1 MFLASLLGGGGD
13 DGESDVAVEGEEPI
27 YAGGG
32 AVPHEGALRGAASHE
47 RVLAEKGSI
56 LSERKDAAYA
66 LRDVLLEASKSCAKG
81 VFIDL
86 RGSFSALDDED
97 LDVEMVQALLEG
109 IAAAVA
115 ASPET
120 ADAVLASGRN
130 CVALLLRLM
139 EGEEMW
145 VRLGAMEVLSNLLDA
160 RLGDTMKGILASPAG
175 LQGIVDVLD
184 DSREEVRNETILLLL
199 ILADHQEGKSY
210 FAFAVMDRVLEIVLS
225 EGEGAVQDD
234 CLALLKRI
242 VEGNALAKRML
253 VQGGTCL
260 GQVPA
265 LLAPGAGKGSSRVI
279 MTLEL
284 LWELLSGP
292 FVAEDSVLVAEAVDA
307 ASPLAEADAKA
318 LKEAQNAVAS
328 SPGVL
333 NAIEAMALA
342 KKGSIPLR
350 ELPLKG
356 KPRMILLANA
366 SVRPSWC

>member
-210 FAFAVMDRVLEIVLS
+210 FAFAVIDRVLELVLS

-234 CLALLKRI
+234 CPLSSSA
-242 VEGNALAKRML
+242 
-253 VQGGTCL
+253 
-260 GQVPA
+260 
-265 LLAPGAGKGSSRVI
+265 SSRA
-279 MTLEL
+279 MPSPSACSSRAGRA
-284 LWELLSGP
+284 WGKCQP
-292 FVAEDSVLVAEAVDA
+292 FLRPVQE
-307 ASPLAEADAKA
+307 
-318 LKEAQNAVAS
+318 
-328 SPGVL
+328 
-333 NAIEAMALA
+333 
-342 KKGSIPLR
+342 R
-350 ELPLKG
+350 ELQSHYDAG
-356 KPRMILLANA
+356 VAVGAAIR
-366 SVRPSWC
+366 SFCCRG